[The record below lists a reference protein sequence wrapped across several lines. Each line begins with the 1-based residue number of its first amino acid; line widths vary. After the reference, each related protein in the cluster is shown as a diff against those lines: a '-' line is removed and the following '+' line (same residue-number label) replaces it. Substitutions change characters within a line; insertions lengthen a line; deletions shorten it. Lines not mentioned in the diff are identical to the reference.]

1 MLRWLSS
8 VLNKEPSWFEQNMH
22 AQCVEPLPLCSFCSL
37 RNLKKFC
44 EKLQSVCMY
53 CSYDKSVVG
62 SVIWVPNKSGV
73 RYELE
78 NCVPPR
84 EMVDWFNNTS
94 EQDIKNIAS
103 KMAHDAI
110 VQHQK

>member
-1 MLRWLSS
+1 
-8 VLNKEPSWFEQNMH
+8 MH
-22 AQCVEPLPLCSFCSL
+22 AQRVEPLPLCSFCSM
-37 RNLKKFC
+37 RNLRKFC
-44 EKLQSVCMY
+44 EKLQPGCMY
-53 CSYDKSVVG
+53 CSPDKTVVG

-78 NCVPPR
+78 NGLPPKD
-84 EMVDWFNNTS
+84 MVDWFNNAGAD
-94 EQDIKNIAS
+94 EIKLVIS